1 MKTVRKLLNCM
12 KRRQSKQLST
22 NDFLITFVN
31 KYIESKKDVLFK
43 VLPFVEN
50 ISAQIF
56 SI

>member
-12 KRRQSKQLST
+12 KRRQNKQLST